1 MRGTVPD
8 TRHMFS
14 ESHLF
19 PLIGGVSCDP
29 EVLDLISA
37 FKGALGSPVGVRKV
51 SDDNGV

>member
-29 EVLDLISA
+29 EVLGLISA
-37 FKGALGSPVGVRKV
+37 FKELWGLP
-51 SDDNGV
+51 